1 MKTRSV
7 AHIIPAFELDM
18 GGTIVRQALPTQQV
32 EQIDPFLLLHHFGPY
47 ELVDGRDPL
56 DVGPHPHRGFEPVTF
71 LYSGSITHRD
81 SRNNVGEL
89 ERGDVQ
95 WMTSGM
101 GIIHSERSSK
111 KMLREGGTLEG
122 VQLWVNL
129 PAKDKMVIP
138 RYQNIKAAD
147 IPTINLEHGG
157 KLRLVAGQFADKKG
171 PAKTFTDLNAWQVE
185 LAAGQGAELP
195 IPAEHNAFIY
205 LLDGHVKLND
215 NFDYEGPVLLH
226 FRNDGQSE
234 GILLEGMAEN
244 TRALV
249 LTGVPIGEKVTQYG
263 PFVMNTQTE
272 IMEAMRDYQMGK
284 MGVYIEP

>member
-1 MKTRSV
+1 MMKTRSV
-7 AHIIPAFELDM
+7 AHILPAFELDM
-18 GGTIVRQALPTQQV
+18 GGTIVKQALPTQQV

-47 ELVDGRDPL
+47 EVDGQDPL

-71 LYSGSITHRD
+71 LYSGGITHRD

-89 ERGDVQ
+89 EGGDVQ

-101 GIIHSERSSK
+101 GIIHSERGSE
-111 KMLREGGTLEG
+111 KMLDEGGTLEG
-122 VQLWVNL
+122 IQLWVNL
-129 PAKDKMVIP
+129 PAKNKMVIP
-138 RYQNIKAAD
+138 RYQDIKAAD
-147 IPTINLEHGG
+147 IPQVTLEHGA
-157 KLRLVAGQFADKKG
+157 KLRVVAGKFGDKRG
-171 PAKTFTDLNAWQVE
+171 PAQTYTDLNAWQVE
-185 LAAGQGAELP
+185 LAAGEGAELP
-195 IPAEHNAFIY
+195 IPSTHNALVY

-234 GILLEGMAEN
+234 GILLQGLAEK

-249 LTGVPIGEKVTQYG
+249 LTGEPIGEKVTQYG

-284 MGVYIEP
+284 MGVYIE